1 MIKILSS
8 QLQHSVSLKRVPLR
22 MFSFQ
27 PIARRYFG
35 IGKVTGASRQ
45 AMSDV
50 QYPTSL
56 WQMIGNLKNA
66 ETGVLVLNGG
76 MLISLVGMSS
86 SDMMVLRECSIIGG
100 LCGLYYNFSRKPPL
114 RPAIAWGALFI
125 MLHIGKLVQ
134 LLLDKAP
141 LSFDGEELDLYEIH
155 LNKLPARKYFN
166 LLQFSEKIILERG
179 EILIEE
185 NKPYK
190 CINFLVNGEAGVYK
204 KQKHIATVTSNS
216 PRSVFGEISFLKSL
230 KDIETAPN
238 TVKSKK
244 RIENDHL
251 EQDMMP
257 IATAQVIAHT
267 RCSFISIN
275 TDDLMILF
283 DRDPAFKGIFMACLT
298 NALVSKLI
306 VQQSK
311 VSNLKEYSI
320 ASFVKAYFFTK
331 ESEQDSEK
339 AAVKHKSIDE

>member
-1 MIKILSS
+1 M
-8 QLQHSVSLKRVPLR
+8 
-22 MFSFQ
+22 
-27 PIARRYFG
+27 
-35 IGKVTGASRQ
+35 
-45 AMSDV
+45 
-50 QYPTSL
+50 
-56 WQMIGNLKNA
+56 
-66 ETGVLVLNGG
+66 
-76 MLISLVGMSS
+76 
-86 SDMMVLRECSIIGG
+86 
-100 LCGLYYNFSRKPPL
+100 
-114 RPAIAWGALFI
+114 
-125 MLHIGKLVQ
+125 
-134 LLLDKAP
+134 
-141 LSFDGEELDLYEIH
+141 
-155 LNKLPARKYFN
+155 
-166 LLQFSEKIILERG
+166 
-179 EILIEE
+179 
-185 NKPYK
+185 
-190 CINFLVNGEAGVYK
+190 
-204 KQKHIATVTSNS
+204 
-216 PRSVFGEISFLKSL
+216 KSL

-339 AAVKHKSIDE
+339 AAVKHESIDE